1 MNEYRFILY
10 IAGQTT
16 RSQRAVANLR
26 RICQDAL
33 AGQYYLRI
41 IDVLEEPEL
50 AERQKILATPT
61 LIKEAPLPVRWLI
74 GDYPI
79 KPKSSRGLKL
89 PEQRNPANVRFGRPR

>member
-74 GDYPI
+74 GDLSDQA
-79 KPKSSRGLKL
+79 KVLAGL
-89 PEQRNPANVRFGRPR
+89 EIT

>member
-61 LIKEAPLPVRWLI
+61 LIKEAPLPVRSLI
-74 GDYPI
+74 GDLSDQA
-79 KPKSSRGLKL
+79 KVLAGL
-89 PEQRNPANVRFGRPR
+89 EIT